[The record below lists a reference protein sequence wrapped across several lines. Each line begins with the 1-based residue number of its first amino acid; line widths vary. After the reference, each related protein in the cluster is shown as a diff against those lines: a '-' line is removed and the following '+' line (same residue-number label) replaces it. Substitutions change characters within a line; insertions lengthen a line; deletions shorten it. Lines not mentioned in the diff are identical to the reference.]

1 MIDGKQVPK
10 KDAQGNLVKDEAGKV
25 VMEYKGWTES
35 EIESFKEL
43 IGPSIGIDS
52 RRGDKIVIKN
62 MEFAKEDLAQVE
74 AIIRER
80 ENRELLEILLSTF
93 QSV

>member
-52 RRGDKIVIKN
+52 RRDKIVIKN
-62 MEFAKEDLAQVE
+62 IWVAKEDLAQVE

-80 ENRELLEILLSTF
+80 K
-93 QSV
+93 